1 MDSDSGTTKHSEF
14 SMSKQTI
21 WITGA
26 SSGIGRA
33 LAREWA
39 KHGAQFILSG
49 RDAGRLEDVALE
61 LGGDSLILPF
71 DVRDESAMNAAV
83 AKALEWSGGIDML
96 VNNAGIS
103 QRSQAVKTDMRVYH
117 DIIAIDLTA
126 PIALTQA
133 LLPHFVGRGSGAL
146 VFMSSVAGKVG
157 VPMRTAYCAAKH
169 GLIGYADALRGE
181 LSNKGVSVHVIAPGS
196 VATNVSLNALSA
208 DGSRRGTTD
217 KAIENG
223 IPADEAAAEI
233 VSGIAAGE
241 REIIVARGG
250 ELALVESRRTPE
262 ALFDQIAG
270 MVAKGYI
277 ENMEAE
283 G

>member
-1 MDSDSGTTKHSEF
+1 MKTH
-14 SMSKQTI
+14 TI

-26 SSGIGRA
+26 SSGLGRA
-33 LAREWA
+33 LALEWA
-39 KHGAQFILSG
+39 KQGARFILSG
-49 RDAGRLEDVALE
+49 RDGIRLEAVARE
-61 LGGDSLILPF
+61 IGGESLILPF
-71 DVRDESAMNAAV
+71 DVRDEAAMHDAV

-103 QRSQAVKTDMRVYH
+103 QRSQAVKTDMHVYH

-133 LLPHFVGRGSGAL
+133 LLPHLVERGSGAL
-146 VFMSSVAGKVG
+146 VFMSSIAGKVG

-181 LSNKGVSVHVIAPGS
+181 LSNKGVAVHVIAPGS
-196 VATNVSLNALSA
+196 VATNVARNALSA
-208 DGSRRGTTD
+208 DGTKRDTSD
-217 KAIENG
+217 KAIEEG

-233 VSGIAAGE
+233 VAGIAAGQ
-241 REIIVARGG
+241 REIIIARRG
-250 ELALVESRRTPE
+250 ELALGEARRTPD
-262 ALFDQIAG
+262 AVFDQIAG

-277 ENMEAE
+277 EKMEAE